1 MWLLGV
7 VLGNGMRAANVFIGV
22 KCKLLTCFFFPHMI
36 FLPFC
41 VCAVTLSF

>member
-22 KCKLLTCFFFPHMI
+22 KGKQLAFFP
-36 FLPFC
+36 P
-41 VCAVTLSF
+41 T